1 MTLYATMGSNYK
13 SILKSF
19 VFSRM
24 NFVSSVLRISIA
36 RKLIG
41 ISWNMHSLSISL
53 QKNVSDKGLKGSVVN
68 QALSSLSISLQ
79 KNVSHKGLKGTVVNQ
94 ALSSLI
100 KGSL

>member
-1 MTLYATMGSNYK
+1 
-13 SILKSF
+13 
-19 VFSRM
+19 
-24 NFVSSVLRISIA
+24 
-36 RKLIG
+36 
-41 ISWNMHSLSISL
+41 MHSLSISL

>member
-1 MTLYATMGSNYK
+1 MGSNYN

-53 QKNVSDKGLKGSVVN
+53 QKNVSDKGLKG
-68 QALSSLSISLQ
+68 
-79 KNVSHKGLKGTVVNQ
+79 TVVNQ